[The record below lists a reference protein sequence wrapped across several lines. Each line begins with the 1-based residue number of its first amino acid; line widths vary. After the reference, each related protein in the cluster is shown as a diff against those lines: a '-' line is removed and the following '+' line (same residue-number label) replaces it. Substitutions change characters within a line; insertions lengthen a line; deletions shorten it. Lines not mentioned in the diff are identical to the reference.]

1 MTDLHTP
8 LKQQQEDP
16 EKSEDKQEEPLQ
28 IIQSPSNSVI
38 SVSSIED
45 KYEPKVISHSII
57 YNIIN
62 TLPIWKELEE
72 KMYIESLPYMKRK
85 LYLLQKETREMFGA
99 FGDMKKSYSKV
110 QREQMELQKERNNNE
125 NDLNVLNK
133 KRKNDNG
140 HSGYTPIKKVKVNW
154 NNNMEDFGEFMANAK
169 KNKPVIQQE
178 KERFLDRINK
188 EKEKQ
193 LMKEKDLLKEQVLK
207 FEL

>member
-16 EKSEDKQEEPLQ
+16 EQSENKQEEQLQ

-38 SVSSIED
+38 SVSSTED

-133 KRKNDNG
+133 KRKNDNS

-154 NNNMEDFGEFMANAK
+154 NNNTEDFGEFMANAK

-178 KERFLDRINK
+178 KERFLDRMNK

-193 LMKEKDLLKEQVLK
+193 LIKEKDLLKKQVLK